1 MLATEFCR
9 ETLPPELRIDPS
21 EKLVQQQIGAWT
33 ERFAYRGEFT
43 LFRAAGC
50 AECLDTGYRGRVG
63 VHELLMNTP
72 KIKKMILSRSPAA
85 EIHFEAKKSGMK
97 TRKQDGLEKI
107 LMGYTDLT
115 QTRTL

>member
-1 MLATEFCR
+1 M
-9 ETLPPELRIDPS
+9 
-21 EKLVQQQIGAWT
+21 
-33 ERFAYRGEFT
+33 
-43 LFRAAGC
+43 
-50 AECLDTGYRGRVG
+50 
-63 VHELLMNTP
+63 MNTP
-72 KIKKMILSRSPAA
+72 KIKKMILSRSPAV